1 MNPSQKI
8 SPIEN
13 PPDTPCALPLPRLI
27 VRVGGLGNLKFGRDK
42 GIDDPPEQMR
52 AAAESACV
60 EVWSELEAILTGILH
75 DDQDHAL
82 GHWPEPPPRWK
93 THFLARLFGTSDR
106 WELEAR
112 SGLKANAFTSE
123 TPLIKLLTGDAQGA
137 DEWIRDTAKAR
148 TLARGAGAEYHCLP
162 IVAKAP
168 TTITDGLG
176 VGDMPPK
183 LPDTEA
189 TVLTR
194 HDAQVRAG
202 IARQRAYAFRAQGEA
217 LRHHS
222 DVLLAIWDPD
232 TEGKAGGTTETV
244 AAALLERLPVIAI
257 ILRGGETTEIHFLQS
272 LEELHAVLP
281 PPTSPPS
288 TDWKL
293 ALSNALKGTLSFP
306 DPIPDHAALHTGEQT
321 TYHPRNAF
329 AIFRENKTLP
339 PLWLGWCWRTFE
351 TLTKKKSPQTEN
363 KKAAA
368 VIHDTFQEFYE
379 PIRRR
384 ASSTGMSGLY
394 GDAHRG
400 GIVMSYVLAAL
411 AVLLAVTG
419 AIAHSL
425 HAPALVLQCL
435 AILEFVAIAVMWA
448 LSECSRIEDWSGA
461 WTDSRILA
469 EALRVMEFLGPMGVH
484 TPLPRRPLS
493 LRDAT
498 GITDQSRS
506 WSLWYF
512 RALIRMAPLRFKSPL
527 GHNLNDLRNAVLEQ
541 ACKKQISHH
550 QKNEQKQHR
559 LHVIVE
565 QRSFQIFMLV
575 GACAVIHLIDVS
587 LPHHIPFFWMLSL
600 LIGVVGPALISAM
613 HGLAS
618 QIEVL
623 RLQDRSEG
631 MVTLLKERQRLLEEL
646 ELISNPVVAGSLKRL
661 DLAEPVWGLTTQ
673 SLVVASIM
681 MEETAG
687 WSMLCRDSDIH
698 VG

>member
-1 MNPSQKI
+1 
-8 SPIEN
+8 
-13 PPDTPCALPLPRLI
+13 
-27 VRVGGLGNLKFGRDK
+27 
-42 GIDDPPEQMR
+42 
-52 AAAESACV
+52 
-60 EVWSELEAILTGILH
+60 
-75 DDQDHAL
+75 
-82 GHWPEPPPRWK
+82 
-93 THFLARLFGTSDR
+93 
-106 WELEAR
+106 
-112 SGLKANAFTSE
+112 
-123 TPLIKLLTGDAQGA
+123 
-137 DEWIRDTAKAR
+137 
-148 TLARGAGAEYHCLP
+148 
-162 IVAKAP
+162 
-168 TTITDGLG
+168 ITDGLG

-183 LPDTEA
+183 LPDTDA
-189 TVLTR
+189 PVLAR
-194 HDAQVRAG
+194 QDAQVRAG

-244 AAALLERLPVIAI
+244 AAALLERLAVIAI
-257 ILRGGETTEIHFLQS
+257 ILRGGETAEIHLLQS
-272 LEELHAVLP
+272 LEELRAVLV
-281 PPTSPPS
+281 PPTASPS

-293 ALSNALKGTLSFP
+293 ALSIALKSTLSFP
-306 DPIPDHAALHTGEQT
+306 DPIPDHASLHTGEQT

-329 AIFRENKTLP
+329 TIFRENNPLP

-351 TLTKKKSPQTEN
+351 SLTKKKSP
-363 KKAAA
+363 KKETKKGAP
-368 VIHDTFQEFYE
+368 VLPGTFQEFYD
-379 PIRRR
+379 PVRRR
-384 ASSTGMSGLY
+384 AASTGMSGLY

-425 HAPALVLQCL
+425 HAPALVMLCL

-493 LRDAT
+493 LRDVT
-498 GITDQSRS
+498 GVNNQSRS

-527 GHNLNDLRNAVLEQ
+527 GHNLNDLRNTVLEQ

-559 LHVIVE
+559 LHLIVE
-565 QRSFQIFMLV
+565 QCSFQIFVLV

-587 LPHHIPFFWMLSL
+587 LPKHIPFFWL
-600 LIGVVGPALISAM
+600 LALLVGVVGPALISAM

-673 SLVVASIM
+673 SLVVATIM